1 MARGLT
7 VNQVYT
13 LTGYSGSSPLIGAS
27 LNKVEVKMKKLLILS
42 LMCITF
48 ASNVFAKDVKCK
60 IVLDGVLTD
69 KTCEFTQSKGSF
81 QLGSSY
87 QDVVFYKVL
96 LTGKDTGKVYIKD
109 LNGDLHDNGKVIRSK
124 TDSSCWI
131 GVERDI
137 KLCAYL
143 K

>member
-1 MARGLT
+1 M
-7 VNQVYT
+7 
-13 LTGYSGSSPLIGAS
+13 
-27 LNKVEVKMKKLLILS
+27 NKVLIVLLGIA
-42 LMCITF
+42 F
-48 ASNVFAKDVKCK
+48 ALNAFAKDVKCK

-81 QLGSSY
+81 RLSSSY

-96 LTGKDTGKVYIKD
+96 LTGKHTGKVYIKD

-131 GVERDI
+131 GVERDV